1 MEEYQELANA
11 IVAQAGL
18 DYMQALDI
26 LRQCP
31 DARDA
36 QRTVRRIE
44 RFMRSAWFG
53 MLTKAD
59 PEYLIRKMR
68 QAAAECEQGKEWI
81 PEKRRK
87 EE

>member
-1 MEEYQELANA
+1 MNMDIDGYQELANA

-18 DYMQALDI
+18 DYMDALYI

-31 DARDA
+31 DARD
-36 QRTVRRIE
+36 TMKEVRRIE

-68 QAAAECEQGKEWI
+68 EAAVEGEHSRE
-81 PEKRRK
+81 
-87 EE
+87 

>member
-1 MEEYQELANA
+1 MDKDGYQELANA

-18 DYMQALDI
+18 DYMHALDI

-36 QRTVRRIE
+36 GKQVRRIE

-53 MLTKAD
+53 MLTTAD
-59 PEYLIRKMR
+59 PEYLIRKLR
-68 QAAAECEQGKEWI
+68 EAAGEGE
-81 PEKRRK
+81 
-87 EE
+87 